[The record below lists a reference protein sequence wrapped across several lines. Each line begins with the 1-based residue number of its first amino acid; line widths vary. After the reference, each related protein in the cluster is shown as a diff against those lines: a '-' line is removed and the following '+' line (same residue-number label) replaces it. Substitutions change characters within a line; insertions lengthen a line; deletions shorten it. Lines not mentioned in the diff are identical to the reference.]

1 MTILRKT
8 EVQFDRR
15 TDPFWW
21 GLAAALGLVS
31 LWLPQLLHSP
41 DRTTQVVLV
50 ECALFF
56 SGALIG
62 SLRPERAWRWGLA
75 AFLAIAFKDIAL
87 SGKEVAFAWLASA
100 AGAAYLV
107 DNLPLY
113 LAYSAPVLGGAY
125 VGSYLTRG
133 PIR

>member
-21 GLAAALGLVS
+21 GLAGALGLVS
-31 LWLPQLLHSP
+31 LWVPRLLQSA
-41 DRTTQVVLV
+41 DRSTQVVLA

-62 SLRPERAWRWGLA
+62 SLRPHRVWRWAVAGFVAVVLQD
-75 AFLAIAFKDIAL
+75 IAF
-87 SGKEVAFAWLASA
+87 SGKEVTVAWLTGV
-100 AGAAYLV
+100 AGATYFV

-113 LAYSAPVLGGAY
+113 LAYTAPVLGGAY

-133 PIR
+133 PLR

>member
-21 GLAAALGLVS
+21 GLAGVLGMVS
-31 LWLPQLLHSP
+31 LWVPRLLQSE
-41 DRTTQVVLV
+41 DRSTQVVLA

-62 SLRPERAWRWGLA
+62 SLRPQRVWRWALAGLVAIVLQDVVLKDVA
-75 AFLAIAFKDIAL
+75 A
-87 SGKEVAFAWLASA
+87 AWLISA
-100 AGAAYLV
+100 AGVSYLA
-107 DNLPLY
+107 DTLPLY
-113 LAYSAPVLGGAY
+113 LAYTAPVLGGAY